1 MRRWVL
7 GCRAPE
13 AGHHAVLLPLVPQVP
28 CRHHAPK
35 PCSLNLALHP
45 ALPVQAGDKLVVLE
59 VQSDVLCQTGF
70 EEEAELQ
77 WKADQKAALAPCS
90 DLKHTFARTAREC
103 GDVVFLSLEVSRMCE
118 RVEWS

>member
-1 MRRWVL
+1 M
-7 GCRAPE
+7 
-13 AGHHAVLLPLVPQVP
+13 
-28 CRHHAPK
+28 
-35 PCSLNLALHP
+35 
-45 ALPVQAGDKLVVLE
+45 PVQAGDKLVVLE

-103 GDVVFLSLEVSRMCE
+103 GDVVFLSLEVSGMCGIIAGKAAHHH
-118 RVEWS
+118 RQCCRPATHLL

>member
-1 MRRWVL
+1 
-7 GCRAPE
+7 
-13 AGHHAVLLPLVPQVP
+13 
-28 CRHHAPK
+28 
-35 PCSLNLALHP
+35 
-45 ALPVQAGDKLVVLE
+45 VQAGDKLVVLE